1 MVSLRRFLS
10 PSSPAA
16 EQAVG
21 DCPAAEG
28 SSLEPGAVGTSRP
41 AASGDPRVWEVLA
54 DEAIR
59 LLKTT
64 PEYTEADDVRV
75 FVVAHQR
82 LQRITDWNRTDKL
95 REIAGAAWEIC
106 IERGLMKAGALDD

>member
-1 MVSLRRFLS
+1 MVAPRSFSSS
-10 PSSPAA
+10 PSPA
-16 EQAVG
+16 EQTDG
-21 DCPAAEG
+21 GCPAAKG
-28 SSLEPGAVGTSRP
+28 HSLEPGAVGTSRP

-64 PEYTEADDVRV
+64 PEYTEADDVRIA
-75 FVVAHQR
+75 VVAHQR
-82 LQRITDWNRTDKL
+82 LQRITGWSRTDKL

-106 IERGLMKAGALDD
+106 IERGLLKAGVLDG

>member
-28 SSLEPGAVGTSRP
+28 SSLEPGAVGKSQP
-41 AASGDPRVWEVLA
+41 AVPGDPRVWDVMDVMHVKHEGDFAATVDRKLA
-54 DEAIR
+54 DYASS
-59 LLKTT
+59 LNLSPSK
-64 PEYTEADDVRV
+64 VN
-75 FVVAHQR
+75 QCCS
-82 LQRITDWNRTDKL
+82 
-95 REIAGAAWEIC
+95 AAASRHKVI
-106 IERGLMKAGALDD
+106 

>member
-1 MVSLRRFLS
+1 MVAPRSFSSS
-10 PSSPAA
+10 PSPA

-21 DCPAAEG
+21 GCPAAKG
-28 SSLEPGAVGTSRP
+28 HSLEPGAVGTSRP

-64 PEYTEADDVRV
+64 PEYTEADDVRIA
-75 FVVAHQR
+75 VVAHQR
-82 LQRITDWNRTDKL
+82 LQRVSGWNRTDKL